1 VTTPAPGPGRDFPPG
16 PAPGSR
22 GGAPVPREGPLRLL
36 VANWQDRENP
46 RAGGAEIHLHAVFGR
61 LAARGHQVTLVTS
74 GWEGAPARTTLDG
87 MEVIRTGG
95 RHSYLLTAPPLLR
108 RLLRDHPPHLL
119 VEDLNKVP
127 LFAPLWSPV
136 PVLLLVHHLFGR
148 VAFQEASFPL
158 ALATWLLE
166 RPIPRVYRG
175 TPTVAVSRSTATD
188 LEVRGLPPRRITVIP
203 NGIEVGELTSATPGG
218 RFAEPTLLYLG
229 RLQRYKRVD
238 LILQALA
245 RLRDEGV
252 GARLLV
258 GGKGEHRGELEA
270 LSQRLGIGDRVR
282 FLGFVS
288 EAEKLE
294 LFRRSWVHVLTSPK
308 EGWGISAMEAAGC
321 GTPTVASDSP
331 GLRDSVRDGET
342 GVLVPHGDVPA
353 LAAALSRLLGDA
365 GLREEMGRRAVTWAG
380 EHDWDSIAERWETLL
395 LRGVPTWPTGPG
407 ER

>member
-1 VTTPAPGPGRDFPPG
+1 MRI
-16 PAPGSR
+16 
-22 GGAPVPREGPLRLL
+22 L
-36 VANWQDRENP
+36 VVNWLDRSNP
-46 RAGGAEIHLHAVFGR
+46 QAGGAETHLHEIFGR
-61 LAARGHQVTLVTS
+61 LSDRGHEVTLLCS
-74 GWEGAPARTTLDG
+74 GFPGAPKRERMDG
-87 MEVIRTGG
+87 MEVHRIGG
-95 RHSYLLTAPPLLR
+95 RMTFGLHVPRHVR
-108 RLLRDHPPHLL
+108 RSPELQGVDVV

-127 LFAPLWSPV
+127 VFMPFWCRAPV
-136 PVLLLVHHLFGR
+136 VLLVHHLFGGT
-148 VAFQEASFPL
+148 AFREVPFPL

-188 LEVRGLPPRRITVIP
+188 LEVRGLSLQRITVIP
-203 NGIEVGELTSATPGG
+203 NGIEVGELTPAPPGG
-218 RFAEPTLLYLG
+218 RFPEPTLLYLG

-270 LSQRLGIGDRVR
+270 LSQRLGLGDRVR

-288 EAEKLE
+288 EAEKLD

-308 EGWGISAMEAAGC
+308 EGWGIAAMEAAGC

-380 EHDWDSIAERWETLL
+380 EHDWDSIADRWETLF
-395 LRGVPTWPTGPG
+395 REGVHTWPEAPG

>member
-1 VTTPAPGPGRDFPPG
+1 MTPLPGPGGDPPG
-16 PAPGSR
+16 DQAPRSP
-22 GGAPVPREGPLRLL
+22 GGTSVPREGPLRLL

-61 LAARGHQVTLVTS
+61 LAARGHQITLVTS
-74 GWEGAPARTTLDG
+74 GWEGAAPRTTLDG

-95 RHSYLLTAPPLLR
+95 RHSYLLSAPPLIQGRLR
-108 RLLRDHPPHLL
+108 EHPPHLM

-127 LFAPLWSPV
+127 LFAPFWSPV

-148 VAFQEASFPL
+148 VAFQEASVPL

-166 RPIPRVYRG
+166 RPIPSVYRRI
-175 TPTVAVSRSTATD
+175 PTVAVSRSTALD
-188 LEVRGLPPRRITVIP
+188 LEMRGLPPGRISVIP
-203 NGIEVGELTSATPGG
+203 NGIEVGELTPAPPGG
-218 RFAEPTLLYLG
+218 RFPEPTLLYLG

-258 GGKGEHRGELEA
+258 GGKGEYRRDLEA
-270 LSQRLGIGDRVR
+270 LSQRLGLGDRVQ

-288 EAEKLE
+288 EAEKLD

-353 LAAALSRLLGDA
+353 LAAALARLLGDV
-365 GLREEMGRRAVTWAG
+365 GLREEMGRRALRWAG
-380 EHDWDSIAERWETLL
+380 EHDWETVADRWEAL
-395 LRGVPTWPTGPG
+395 LRGGEDTWPAGPG
-407 ER
+407 GR

>member
-1 VTTPAPGPGRDFPPG
+1 VTTPAPDPGRDSPPG
-16 PAPGSR
+16 PAPGSH
-22 GGAPVPREGPLRLL
+22 GGIPVPREGPLRLL
-36 VANWQDRENP
+36 VANLQDRENP

-74 GWEGAPARTTLDG
+74 GWEGAPPRTTLDG

-95 RHSYLLTAPPLLR
+95 RHSYLLAAPPLLR
-108 RLLRDHPPHLL
+108 RLLKDQPPHLL

-175 TPTVAVSRSTATD
+175 TPAVAVSRSTATD
-188 LEVRGLPPRRITVIP
+188 LEVRGLSPERITVIP
-203 NGIEVGELTSATPGG
+203 NGIEVGELTPVSPGG
-218 RFAEPTLLYLG
+218 RFPEPTLLYLG

-258 GGKGEHRGELEA
+258 GGKGEHRGELES
-270 LSQRLGIGDRVR
+270 LTQRLDLGDRVQ

-288 EAEKLE
+288 EAEKLD

-331 GLRDSVRDGET
+331 GLRDSVRNGET

-353 LAAALSRLLGDA
+353 LAGALARLLGDA
-365 GLREEMGRRAVTWAG
+365 GLREGMGRRAVAWAG
-380 EHDWDSIAERWETLL
+380 EHDWDAIADRWETLFREGL
-395 LRGVPTWPTGPG
+395 HTWPEAPG